1 MVPSA
6 ANRIQ
11 SPNPTTAFAKLCPR
25 VDELR
30 GEMAFGSRLSKL
42 LQYVICFTK
51 LGILLIIHA
60 SCSANTT
67 LYHATP
73 QLCKIVEKVCYKEV
87 FFLLFYT
94 LYYIIFTTSGILLS
108 KPTQCSKLHVHL
120 PQEYINEL
128 LAVMQSFRG
137 PTHFSVWLC
146 RV

>member
-30 GEMAFGSRLSKL
+30 GEMALGSRLSKL

-87 FFLLFYT
+87 FFLLLYT
-94 LYYIIFTTSGILLS
+94 LYYIYLIGNPALKADTMFQIARSFTVR
-108 KPTQCSKLHVHL
+108 VHK
-120 PQEYINEL
+120 
-128 LAVMQSFRG
+128 
-137 PTHFSVWLC
+137 
-146 RV
+146 